1 MLHLYWDEEISTLR
15 DLCLPQVIF
24 SNYKEDAHTLYGL
37 GSGSS
42 RNFRWVVLSHT
53 LKLRNIKI
61 TSILSKSSED
71 LKDGILLCQNGGLS
85 KDHPKN
91 TSRTAT
97 GIGTDKRENISLTLL
112 GLVWWVPTRH
122 NNL

>member
-71 LKDGILLCQNGGLS
+71 LKDGILLCQNRG
-85 KDHPKN
+85 
-91 TSRTAT
+91 
-97 GIGTDKRENISLTLL
+97 
-112 GLVWWVPTRH
+112 
-122 NNL
+122 